1 MLINTRINLGKQMIR
16 PSLKEQRKE
25 ESKLQQRGVSDA
37 WKEFNSGFAT
47 QFDND
52 E

>member
-1 MLINTRINLGKQMIR
+1 MLIIESIVGADDQALW
-16 PSLKEQRKE
+16 KEQRKE
-25 ESKLQQRGVSDA
+25 ESKLQQRGVSDP
-37 WKEFNSGFAT
+37 WKEFNGGFAT